1 MSPQWRGLCSL
12 PSAAMAL
19 PLQEGGVQFW
29 SCHSSIYV
37 GNAFSGCRVY
47 LDGSCSKPW
56 DKTAARAGW
65 SVVSIGPDGSLRA
78 ALTGPVLAAWPQTS
92 PMAEFMAAQA
102 LAQVA
107 GPQTEP
113 VVDYKG
119 ILQVLGGGRQADLAH
134 SRVMAGVVRLAQ
146 TSQGWANLVK
156 FHWAKA
162 HQDPAV
168 AEKGS
173 EAWLDILGNFLADV
187 KAKEAVLQHPPAQG
201 GEMDRAQSDGER
213 MTRWLQYVGKAVV
226 LWPGHAK
233 FKKLP
238 KRHRQKELA
247 ARAVVVHDRLQTAV
261 GDQAHQHDW
270 QWRAS
275 ASRWVCSKCLRHTTV
290 RQKFRTGCA
299 GLAKN
304 IRCSARRWVTR
315 WLPSTWSP
323 ASLSAALPVVGG
335 ATSTQR
341 VSSKSAGVA

>member
-1 MSPQWRGLCSL
+1 M
-12 PSAAMAL
+12 
-19 PLQEGGVQFW
+19 
-29 SCHSSIYV
+29 
-37 GNAFSGCRVY
+37 
-47 LDGSCSKPW
+47 
-56 DKTAARAGW
+56 
-65 SVVSIGPDGSLRA
+65 
-78 ALTGPVLAAWPQTS
+78 
-92 PMAEFMAAQA
+92 
-102 LAQVA
+102 AQVA

-113 VVDYKG
+113 VVDYTG
-119 ILQVLGGGRQADLAH
+119 VLQVLGSGRQADLSH
-134 SRVMAGVVRLAQ
+134 RRVMAGVVRLAQ

-156 FHWAKA
+156 FHWVKA
-162 HQDPAV
+162 HQDLAV

-247 ARAVVVHDRLQTAV
+247 ARAAVVHDRLQTAV

-290 RQKFRTGCA
+290 RHKFRTGCA
-299 GLAKN
+299 GLAKK
-304 IRCSARRWVTR
+304 ILQVFDTALGHTLVAFDMEPGFILCCSACGGWCDQHPKDLLKECRRGMTR
-315 WLPSTWSP
+315 GARCDAKALLAGTHPRIKTIRRGPPVPIGNTVVVDPLFLGLNSDQNPGVGLPGSR
-323 ASLSAALPVVGG
+323 SAGKGRGGG
-335 ATSTQR
+335 ACSTHL
-341 VSSKSAGVA
+341 AGGSR

>member
-1 MSPQWRGLCSL
+1 M
-12 PSAAMAL
+12 
-19 PLQEGGVQFW
+19 
-29 SCHSSIYV
+29 
-37 GNAFSGCRVY
+37 
-47 LDGSCSKPW
+47 
-56 DKTAARAGW
+56 
-65 SVVSIGPDGSLRA
+65 SIGPDGSLRA

-119 ILQVLGGGRQADLAH
+119 VLQVLGSGRQADLSH
-134 SRVMAGVVRLAQ
+134 RRVMAGVVRLAQ

-156 FHWAKA
+156 FHWVKA

-247 ARAVVVHDRLQTAV
+247 ARAAVVHDRLAANGSRGSSPSARLAV
-261 GDQAHQHDW
+261 EGVCLQVGVLQVPEAHHGAPEVQD
-270 QWRAS
+270 R
-275 ASRWVCSKCLRHTTV
+275 VCGPGQKYPAGVRHGAGSHAGCLRHGARLHYLLLCLWWVV
-290 RQKFRTGCA
+290 RPAPKGSPQRVPA
-299 GLAKN
+299 WHD
-304 IRCSARRWVTR
+304 ARR
-315 WLPSTWSP
+315 
-323 ASLSAALPVVGG
+323 
-335 ATSTQR
+335 
-341 VSSKSAGVA
+341 